1 MIVVK
6 IGGGDGIDYD
16 AILSDIASSGR
27 VSVIVHGGNAEH
39 GRLAQRLGKEQRM
52 LTFASGHVSRYTDRE
67 TMDIFEMA
75 YCGKINKMLV
85 EKLHALGVNAVGLSG
100 LDGALLRGKRKKEL
114 IALVDGKRRVVR
126 DDLSGKIEAV
136 NAAFLTLLLDKG
148 FLPVISP
155 PALSE
160 ENEAINVD
168 GDRAAAMIAASI
180 GADTLVILS
189 NVPGLLRDPRDESTL
204 IRQAAGIDEI
214 ERFAEGRM
222 KIKLLGAKEALERG
236 VTRVVLADA
245 RRERPVTLALEGN
258 GTVIT
263 CRR

>member
-16 AILSDIASSGR
+16 AILRDIASSGQ
-27 VSVIVHGGNAEH
+27 VAAVVHGGNAEH
-39 GRLAQRLGKEQRM
+39 RRLCQRLGKEQRM

-75 YCGKINKMLV
+75 YCGRINKMLV
-85 EKLHALGVNAVGLSG
+85 EKLQALGVNAVGLSG

-114 IALVDGKRRVVR
+114 LALVDGKRRVVR
-126 DDLSGKIEAV
+126 DDLSGKIETV
-136 NAAFLTLLLDKG
+136 NAAFLTLLIDKG

-168 GDRAAAMIAASI
+168 GDRAAAMVAASL

-189 NVPGLLRDPRDESTL
+189 NVPGLLRDPKDESTL
-204 IRQAAGIDEI
+204 VRQAEGIEEI

-222 KIKLLGAKEALERG
+222 KIKLLGAKEALDRG
-236 VTRVVLADA
+236 VRRVVLADA
-245 RRERPVTLALEGN
+245 RKERPLTLALEGH